1 MDPLSDV
8 LSLLKPRAY
17 VTGALSAGDPWS
29 LQLPAYAGIKCYM
42 VVAGTCWLAME
53 GEPPAAL
60 HEGDCLLLPHGKP
73 FVIAS
78 DLDLPPV
85 DARIVVSGTTR
96 YNGVL
101 AVTPGEDFLLLG
113 THFDLEGDAGF
124 LLEVLPLI
132 VLFTGD
138 QQCASMRWAVER
150 LLSEMREPQVGGALV
165 AQQVAYTLLIDALRQ
180 YQEQSDHRP
189 GWFAAL
195 AEPQI
200 RAALACMHER
210 PAHPWTLEE
219 LARAAGLSR
228 TALVQAFRKV
238 VGETPIAYLTR
249 WRMTLAAHKLSDR
262 KQSLTS
268 VALQVGYQSQSAFC
282 AAFKRYSGVSPMRFV
297 ATNKITSPDN
307 ETRLRQLTGSRDPAG
322 V

>member
-1 MDPLSDV
+1 MLSGAHLCRDRTKHMDPLSDV

-17 VTGALSAGDPWS
+17 VTGVLSAGNPWS
-29 LQLPAYAGIKCYM
+29 LQLPAYCGIKCYM
-42 VVAGTCWLAME
+42 VVPGTCWLAVE
-53 GEPPAAL
+53 GEHPVQL
-60 HEGDCLLLPHGKP
+60 CEGDCLLLPHGKP
-73 FVIAS
+73 FVVAS
-78 DLDLPPV
+78 DLDLPPI
-85 DARIVVSGTTR
+85 DARIVVSVSTR

-124 LLEVLPLI
+124 LLDVLPPV

-138 QQCASMRWAVER
+138 QQCTSMRWALQR
-150 LLSEMREPQVGGALV
+150 LLSEMREPQVGGSLV

-180 YQEQSDHRP
+180 YQEQNDQPP

-200 RAALACMHER
+200 RTALSCMHER

-228 TALVQAFRKV
+228 TALAQTFRKV

-249 WRMTLAAHKLSDR
+249 WRMTLAAHKLSGR
-262 KQSLTS
+262 KTALPSI
-268 VALQVGYQSQSAFC
+268 ALQWGINLRVL
-282 AAFKRYSGVSPMRFV
+282 FV
-297 ATNKITSPDN
+297 LLSNG
-307 ETRLRQLTGSRDPAG
+307 TRACLQCRLYR
-322 V
+322 

>member
-1 MDPLSDV
+1 MLVSPYLYRERTEHMDPLSDV

-17 VTGALSAGDPWS
+17 VTGVLSAGDPWS
-29 LQLPAYAGIKCYM
+29 LQLPAHGGIKCYM
-42 VVAGTCWLAME
+42 VVAGMCWLAVE
-53 GEPPAAL
+53 KQDPVRL
-60 HEGDCLLLPHGKP
+60 REGDCLLLPHGKP

-78 DLDLPPV
+78 DLALPPA
-85 DARIVVSGTTR
+85 DARLVVASTTR

-113 THFDLEGDAGF
+113 THFDLEGDAAF
-124 LLEVLPLI
+124 LLDILPPI
-132 VLFTGD
+132 VLFTGE
-138 QQCASMRWAVER
+138 QQCASMRWAVQR
-150 LLSEMREPQVGGALV
+150 LLSEMREPQMGGTLV
-165 AQQVAYTLLIDALRQ
+165 ARQAVYTLLIDALRQ
-180 YQEQSDHRP
+180 YQEQSELRP

-228 TALVQAFRKV
+228 TTLAEKFRRV

-249 WRMTLAAHKLSDR
+249 WRMTLATHKLSDG
-262 KQSLTS
+262 KEALFS
-268 VALQVGYQSQSAFC
+268 VALQVGYQFQSAFS
-282 AAFKRYSGVSPMRFV
+282 AAFKRHSGVSPC
-297 ATNKITSPDN
+297 A
-307 ETRLRQLTGSRDPAG
+307 L
-322 V
+322 